1 MIVVG
6 FSIFSANNVCY
17 FSLVYA
23 VNVIEKRKTLLIK
36 MQSEAVKQRLQSLP
50 ATKSPNPIVVNVMT
64 TK

>member
-1 MIVVG
+1 M
-6 FSIFSANNVCY
+6 FSANNVIY

-23 VNVIEKRKTLLIK
+23 VDVSEKRKTLLIK
-36 MQSEAVKQRLQSLP
+36 MQSEDAKQRLQSLP